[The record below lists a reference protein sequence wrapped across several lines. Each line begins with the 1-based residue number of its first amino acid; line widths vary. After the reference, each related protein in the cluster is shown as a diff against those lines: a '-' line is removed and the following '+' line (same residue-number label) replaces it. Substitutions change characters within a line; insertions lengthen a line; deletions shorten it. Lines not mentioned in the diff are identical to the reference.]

1 MPKRS
6 WNLNTVYIS
15 ERLQEC
21 LRPISRCAL
30 TTVVAPMGYG
40 KTTAVN
46 WYLLERAKLDE
57 AAVVRISVYSDNL
70 AIFWKSVQ
78 EAFSHAGF
86 DFLRAYPC
94 PDDAAGGSLLT
105 DDLCHALAGKRP
117 CYIFIDDFH
126 LLTDNRVPAFLCTL
140 TNRLPENVHLIVA
153 SRDRFLPA
161 EEILRLGGRLY
172 TVGAEQLRLNHTE
185 LSIYAHRCGTELSD
199 AQIESLLYSSE
210 GWFSAI
216 YLNLRTLHER
226 GELPSRSSDIYA
238 MFSAA
243 MIDPLPSK
251 RREFL
256 AVMGLADEFTVEM
269 AETVTGS
276 KNTAAILQTLTE
288 QNAFVK
294 RLPDGVTFRFHH
306 MMKDCAE
313 RTFHTMEP
321 RRQAVYHNRYGEWYK
336 THGQYLHALKFYCL
350 AKNYD
355 AALRVIQRDAGIL
368 LTSLGAQ
375 QVLDFIAHCPV
386 ETLKEHPLSL
396 LVLMRSMFTWRQI
409 PKMLELK
416 ELLLAAITEH
426 PDWPESER
434 GDLLGECDLIMS
446 FLMYNDISA
455 MSRLHRSASAQ
466 MSRPAISIQK
476 SGGWTFGSP
485 SVLMMFYRASG
496 ELQSE
501 LTEMD
506 ECMPHYYK
514 ITNGHG
520 QGAETIM
527 RAEADF
533 MRACFADAQI
543 MLERADATPH
553 EKRELAALAEHPE
566 QLIARVKDWA
576 DLNRR
581 TADITPYRALVHQY
595 LDEARFFASPVD
607 FGLMTAR
614 FPSFQPVEVRKQD
627 IAPGYLPQWILAS
640 SACYP
645 MFPMCEIDGQ
655 NYLDGAYSDNL
666 PIGTAF
672 RLGADR
678 VIAIGL
684 KPETPEKKYA
694 NHPLVTY
701 IAPAEPLGKLLEF
714 DPDALR
720 HSIALG
726 YTDTLRV
733 LGSYIGHTYT
743 FEPDGQTLLEGVARD
758 YLLWLLRREL
768 TPPDS
773 MLDFFRSDTPLT
785 DRVLSD
791 QHSDLTACALAG
803 AECVLEAYAYPRGEI
818 YDLKLLLP
826 ELAMRLAEDEDTPAL
841 ERAHALCASLG
852 SEHFFTQLAPLTP
865 RYDARD
871 IFLATLTL
879 YLREQTA

>member
-78 EAFSHAGF
+78 EAFSHAGL

-466 MSRPAISIQK
+466 MSRPAVSIQS

-485 SVLMMFYRASG
+485 SVLMMFYRAPG
-496 ELQSE
+496 ELESE
-501 LTEMD
+501 LAEMD

-514 ITNGHG
+514 ITGSHG

-527 RAEADF
+527 HAEAAF
-533 MRACFADAQI
+533 MQGRFTDAHI
-543 MLERADATPH
+543 
-553 EKRELAALAEHPE
+553 
-566 QLIARVKDWA
+566 
-576 DLNRR
+576 
-581 TADITPYRALVHQY
+581 
-595 LDEARFFASPVD
+595 
-607 FGLMTAR
+607 
-614 FPSFQPVEVRKQD
+614 
-627 IAPGYLPQWILAS
+627 
-640 SACYP
+640 
-645 MFPMCEIDGQ
+645 
-655 NYLDGAYSDNL
+655 
-666 PIGTAF
+666 
-672 RLGADR
+672 
-678 VIAIGL
+678 
-684 KPETPEKKYA
+684 
-694 NHPLVTY
+694 
-701 IAPAEPLGKLLEF
+701 
-714 DPDALR
+714 
-720 HSIALG
+720 
-726 YTDTLRV
+726 
-733 LGSYIGHTYT
+733 
-743 FEPDGQTLLEGVARD
+743 
-758 YLLWLLRREL
+758 
-768 TPPDS
+768 
-773 MLDFFRSDTPLT
+773 
-785 DRVLSD
+785 
-791 QHSDLTACALAG
+791 
-803 AECVLEAYAYPRGEI
+803 
-818 YDLKLLLP
+818 
-826 ELAMRLAEDEDTPAL
+826 AL
-841 ERAHALCASLG
+841 ERAYAQIEGNGQENMALCCDFLARRLSLFTDIGQRAKLEKRRERLLAHHNVSWLNLWNAAAAYHHALLG
-852 SEHFFTQLAPLTP
+852 STDSIPEAYRRHRLFTVRTLAPGKPMIEMIENQVYLAQGEYAHVIGRSEGLLTQCEAMHYALVALHIRIQTAAAYEMLGKHGEARALLERALADAEP
-865 RYDARD
+865 DGFALPFAENFRYLEPLLTERLQDGLTGR
-871 IFLATLTL
+871 IVRLGGLAGQRRAAAERPAVLAALTERECAIVGLMTQRLSNREIAEKL
-879 YLREQTA
+879 YLSEGSVRQYVNQIYAKLCIEGEPRAKRKRLLELLEGAD